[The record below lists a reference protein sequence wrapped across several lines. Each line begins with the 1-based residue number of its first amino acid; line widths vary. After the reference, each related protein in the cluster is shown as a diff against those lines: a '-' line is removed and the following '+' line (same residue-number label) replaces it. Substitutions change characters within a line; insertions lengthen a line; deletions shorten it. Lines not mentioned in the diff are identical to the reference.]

1 MKKREA
7 GNSPRSFYS
16 MRKEGRTLVPRRM
29 DIWYADLP
37 MIRNS
42 CIQGGKRPVVIVS
55 NNTCNEVSPIITV
68 VPLTRQKK
76 KLSQPTHAVIRDP
89 GGDISV
95 ALGEQIMTID
105 RNLLDDWVGKVKNSD
120 CEQIENAIIVQL
132 GLSGKG
138 DS

>member
-1 MKKREA
+1 
-7 GNSPRSFYS
+7 
-16 MRKEGRTLVPRRM
+16 M